1 MSCHSLCGLSL
12 YVHGKKSGDKQWH
25 VILIQVLTFLPKITS
40 PNPGPWKWNGT
51 PVPAPVEQKER

>member
-1 MSCHSLCGLSL
+1 MSKFMCSKSVCTW
-12 YVHGKKSGDKQWH
+12 VKSGDKQWH

-40 PNPGPWKWNGT
+40 PNPGPWKWKGT

>member
-1 MSCHSLCGLSL
+1 MCSKSVCTW
-12 YVHGKKSGDKQWH
+12 VKSGDKQWN

-51 PVPAPVEQKER
+51 PVPAPMEQKER